1 MVHTFAGFRRADR
14 TRASVIIPLFLGAHR
29 GRFSVPL
36 AIRKSLA
43 TYCALRINTVPDGRS
58 SIWEVSM
65 GSIRKKAGLILAAA
79 LLVFPAVV
87 AAPAGAQE
95 IGAVYTMTNSPVE
108 NEILV
113 FNRASDGTLS
123 FDASYSTGGMG
134 TGTGLGNQNGVVLT
148 ESGRFLL
155 AVNAGSDEISSFR
168 VTAGGLE
175 LADVDASNGDHPIS
189 VTARSGVVYVLHD
202 GSGGNVTGFRLSS
215 DGSLEAIPDSTQPLP
230 GSGPAQIQ
238 FAPREQFLVVTEKDS
253 NTISVFPVVRGRA
266 QPGTSHASAGQTPFG
281 FAFDNHGRLIVSEA
295 FGGAPDASA
304 ASSYDFAGGTPEV
317 ISASV
322 PTTETAACWVVV
334 TKNGRY
340 AYTTNTGS
348 ASITGFEIG
357 SGGEL
362 TRLDE
367 DGVTATT
374 GATPIDMALTGNDRF
389 LYSLDSGVPQ
399 ISGFAVSSDGS
410 LTSIGAVALPGSAN
424 GLAAR

>member
-1 MVHTFAGFRRADR
+1 
-14 TRASVIIPLFLGAHR
+14 
-29 GRFSVPL
+29 
-36 AIRKSLA
+36 
-43 TYCALRINTVPDGRS
+43 
-58 SIWEVSM
+58 
-65 GSIRKKAGLILAAA
+65 
-79 LLVFPAVV
+79 
-87 AAPAGAQE
+87 
-95 IGAVYTMTNSPVE
+95 
-108 NEILV
+108 
-113 FNRASDGTLS
+113 
-123 FDASYSTGGMG
+123 
-134 TGTGLGNQNGVVLT
+134 
-148 ESGRFLL
+148 
-155 AVNAGSDEISSFR
+155 